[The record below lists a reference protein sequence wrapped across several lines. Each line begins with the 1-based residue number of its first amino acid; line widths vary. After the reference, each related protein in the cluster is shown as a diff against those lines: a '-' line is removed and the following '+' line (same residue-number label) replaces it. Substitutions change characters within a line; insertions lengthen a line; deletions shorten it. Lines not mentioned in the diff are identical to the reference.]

1 MVLWTVITALSMFGY
16 AWLAYAGHA
25 QAINSRFDWV
35 QAQLGIMGSIC
46 IGLWGLAAL
55 VLLRYARRLGATALL
70 FYSAFGLLVYGG
82 PLINDFVSEIDALFL
97 VRLPEEYRSTTTV
110 FYVAAQRIDVASYLA
125 YSWVAVL
132 FLLTAVW
139 CLNRLFPNFAEVQ
152 RKVGVKVTAVAILI
166 SISPYLGK
174 AYLLTTIPPIRSVN
188 VAHYS
193 VSESTTAFLQ
203 AQLDLY
209 RKEILSDGEQL
220 GRLAKNCPSVKGP
233 LSAYRKAVMMLDDLR
248 VKNEQSLKADHLEK
262 LSSFAFGWKNVEER
276 LSALQRAG
284 RIHTRMMLVLT
295 LLAAAFLVLV
305 LPAHRVPGWAKN
317 VSMVAAGAV
326 MAGWFPLV

>member
-1 MVLWTVITALSMFGY
+1 MFGY
-16 AWLAYAGHA
+16 AWLVYAGHA

-110 FYVAAQRIDVASYLA
+110 FYLAAQRIDVASYLA
-125 YSWVAVL
+125 YSLVAVL

-139 CLNRLFPNFAEVQ
+139 CLNRLFPNFAAVQ
-152 RKVGVKVTAVAILI
+152 RRVGVKVTAVAILI

-203 AQLDLY
+203 AQLDL
-209 RKEILSDGEQL
+209 RQIKLNELLSVVQL
-220 GRLAKNCPSVKGP
+220 
-233 LSAYRKAVMMLDDLR
+233 YKALGG
-248 VKNEQSLKADHLEK
+248 
-262 LSSFAFGWKNVEER
+262 GW
-276 LSALQRAG
+276 Q
-284 RIHTRMMLVLT
+284 T
-295 LLAAAFLVLV
+295 
-305 LPAHRVPGWAKN
+305 
-317 VSMVAAGAV
+317 
-326 MAGWFPLV
+326 